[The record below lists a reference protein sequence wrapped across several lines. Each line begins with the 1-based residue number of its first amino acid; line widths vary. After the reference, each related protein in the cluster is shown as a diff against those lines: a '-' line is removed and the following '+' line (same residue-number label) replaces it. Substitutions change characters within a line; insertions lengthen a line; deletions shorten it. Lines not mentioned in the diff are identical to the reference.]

1 VGVTGSSPVSPT
13 SNTPGQSLNSGPS
26 RFRYPNLAARIT
38 VPGRSPEP
46 GTEVTPPQQ
55 TTLRATEEMIVRSQ
69 RHQFRPASTGVAVH
83 QHQDE
88 PHLPERLLQPQ
99 DRPQELH
106 RAAHLQPSLMLTTAH
121 SNATRRGRWA

>member
-1 VGVTGSSPVSPT
+1 
-13 SNTPGQSLNSGPS
+13 
-26 RFRYPNLAARIT
+26 
-38 VPGRSPEP
+38 
-46 GTEVTPPQQ
+46 
-55 TTLRATEEMIVRSQ
+55 MIVRSQ

-106 RAAHLQPSLMLTTAH
+106 RDGHLPTSLVLTAAHPHATGQGGRALTTT
-121 SNATRRGRWA
+121 SNSRKKQAKIERPGSTTSPRPTVT